1 MFVLL
6 NWLLGDFV
14 FLVLCLS
21 SLGAIAMCIYIFNC
35 TALLHYK
42 IHLSLNYKDVYRDT
56 ACHCSY
62 KKVGYMSTYAM
73 LRITNE

>member
-21 SLGAIAMCIYIFNC
+21 SLGAIAMCVYIYIFNR
-35 TALLHYK
+35 TALLHCK
-42 IHLSLNYKDVYRDT
+42 IHLSLNYKDV
-56 ACHCSY
+56 
-62 KKVGYMSTYAM
+62 
-73 LRITNE
+73 

>member
-21 SLGAIAMCIYIFNC
+21 SLGAIAMCVYIFSC
-35 TALLHYK
+35 TALLHCK
-42 IHLSLNYKDVYRDT
+42 IHLSLNYKDVYR
-56 ACHCSY
+56 
-62 KKVGYMSTYAM
+62 G
-73 LRITNE
+73 EQ

>member
-21 SLGAIAMCIYIFNC
+21 SLGAIAMCIYVFNLHRLV
-35 TALLHYK
+35 AL
-42 IHLSLNYKDVYRDT
+42 
-56 ACHCSY
+56 
-62 KKVGYMSTYAM
+62 
-73 LRITNE
+73 